1 MTMQT
6 DVLSG
11 HLGQSG
17 FIVFNNRSRVKSI
30 SVKGTDTEG
39 QLDLFATPTA
49 PIAATYGQSGNTI
62 TITKSAHGLTTGQQ
76 IGIAYA
82 RGTGG
87 IATCGNPVITVTGP
101 NTFTITCPNSF
112 TITTGAACRYVTT
125 GRWLVTLELTAQD
138 IYTNYF
144 MIPGEGLLAPNM
156 VYAVMTNINA
166 VTVFYG

>member
-30 SVKGTDTEG
+30 SVKGTDIEG

-87 IATCGNPVITVTGP
+87 SCYMWQPSYYGNRSKYIHDHLP
-101 NTFTITCPNSF
+101 
-112 TITTGAACRYVTT
+112 
-125 GRWLVTLELTAQD
+125 
-138 IYTNYF
+138 
-144 MIPGEGLLAPNM
+144 
-156 VYAVMTNINA
+156 
-166 VTVFYG
+166 